1 VSPASAGERLDVVLA
16 AAVPPETTR
25 AQVKRWIEEGLV
37 TVDARVVDK
46 PALRVR
52 VGMRVVATPPPPAPL
67 AAVAEDLP
75 LTVLHEDDD
84 LVVLYKPA
92 GVVVHPAAGH
102 GSGTL
107 VNALLGRYRTLPGED
122 PVRPGIVHRLDKDTS
137 GVMVVT
143 RSELAR
149 TELARR
155 FATHDIE
162 RRYVAIAVGAP
173 PDRGTFETAYGR
185 HPTDRKRWSSRV
197 AAARRAVTHYEVVAR
212 LEGAALVE
220 ARLETGRTHQVRVH
234 FSDAGFPL
242 LADPLYGR
250 APRGARLRR
259 VAEALGRQAL
269 HAAVLGFVHP
279 RTGQPLRFE
288 VAPPDD
294 FRQALLALG
303 GCAV

>member
-1 VSPASAGERLDVVLA
+1 VVLA

-25 AQVKRWIEEGLV
+25 AQVKRWIEEERV
-37 TVDARVVDK
+37 AVDGRVVSK
-46 PALRVR
+46 PAFKVR
-52 VGMRVVATPPPPAPL
+52 PGMQVVATPPPPAPL
-67 AAVAEDLP
+67 AAIAEDLP
-75 LTVLHEDDD
+75 LTILHEDED
-84 LVVLYKPA
+84 LVVIHKPA

-149 TELARR
+149 TALSRS

-162 RRYVAIAVGAP
+162 RVYLAIVIGAP
-173 PDRGTFETAYGR
+173 PPRGTFETTYGR
-185 HPTDRKRWSSRV
+185 HPTDRKRWSSR
-197 AAARRAVTHYEVVAR
+197 AAGRRAVTHYRVLER
-212 LEGAALVE
+212 LEGAVLVE

-234 FSDAGFPL
+234 FSDHGFGL
-242 LADPLYGR
+242 LGDPLYGR
-250 APRGARLRR
+250 APRSARLRR

-269 HAAVLGFVHP
+269 HATVLGFVHP
-279 RTGQPLRFE
+279 RTGGTLRFE
-288 VAPPDD
+288 VAPPED
-294 FRQALLALG
+294 FQVALAALRDRG
-303 GCAV
+303 AA